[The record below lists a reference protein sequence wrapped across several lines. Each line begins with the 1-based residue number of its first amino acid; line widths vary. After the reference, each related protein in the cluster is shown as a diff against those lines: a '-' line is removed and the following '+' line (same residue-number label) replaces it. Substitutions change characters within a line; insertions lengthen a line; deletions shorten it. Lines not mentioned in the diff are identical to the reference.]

1 MTSPT
6 YEDTISPSV
15 PLGLAQTLSAL
26 NNSRGE
32 EMEGEVANEMEEI
45 ETDDDIPVY
54 SRVHIKVKHK
64 FCRYLSERYVKLNKI
79 CPHFQTSN
87 ILKIRCWKFSFS
99 ITISKKTMF

>member
-1 MTSPT
+1 MNDMTSPP

-54 SRVHIKVKHK
+54 SRVHIKVNGS
-64 FCRYLSERYVKLNKI
+64 RVA
-79 CPHFQTSN
+79 
-87 ILKIRCWKFSFS
+87 LKI
-99 ITISKKTMF
+99 IYIDMF